1 MSLYDLL
8 CKLNDDGK
16 HFDVIAGRRAEE
28 GTLTGGT
35 KQRQRYIVLKM
46 DMLESMAEKLAQMV
60 DGKPRYQ
67 IALSTVNGKL
77 SVSKR
82 KIRNRTI
89 DYQPGLE
96 TPRRG
101 LVRRGLDKILRREP
115 VVDGPV
121 IFNATDLIDR
131 SKP

>member
-1 MSLYDLL
+1 MIYDIL

-16 HFDVIAGRRAEE
+16 HLDVIAGRRAEE

-46 DMLESMAEKLAQMV
+46 DLLEPMAEKLSQMV
-60 DGKPRYQ
+60 DGKSRFQ
-67 IALSTVNGKL
+67 IALSTVKGKL
-77 SVSKR
+77 PVSKR

-96 TPRRG
+96 APHRG
-101 LVRRGLDKILRREP
+101 LLRRAFDMVLRKEP
-115 VVDGPV
+115 VDTLVVFHAG
-121 IFNATDLIDR
+121 DLIDR

>member
-16 HFDVIAGRRAEE
+16 HLDVIAGRRAED

-35 KQRQRYIVLKM
+35 KQRQQYIVLKM
-46 DMLESMAEKLAQMV
+46 DMLESMAGKLSQMV
-60 DGKPRYQ
+60 DGKPRFQ
-67 IALSTVNGKL
+67 IALSTVNAKL
-77 SVSKR
+77 YVSKR

-96 TPRRG
+96 APRRG
-101 LVRRGLDKILRREP
+101 LLRRTLDMVLQKEP
-115 VVDGPV
+115 VDTLVVFHAG
-121 IFNATDLIDR
+121 DLIDR
-131 SKP
+131 SYPR